1 MNGKGIWQY
10 VSLDD
15 EEHLRFA
22 NGDAK
27 AFVDALNAPG
37 TAFDECQLSEPLF
50 PALKERVR
58 RNKRPGQFYLSGS
71 VRFTSR
77 KQIRESL
84 TGRIMTADL
93 YPLTLSE
100 LDGGELPDWVPRIM
114 QSRRMHD
121 LQIPALDP

>member
-15 EEHLRFA
+15 EEHLRSA

-37 TAFDECQLSEPLF
+37 TAIDECQLSEPLF
-50 PALKERVR
+50 PALKERIR

-71 VRFTSR
+71 VRFTSK